1 MDKYI
6 LQQIIL
12 DFQDQRLEPGIAR
25 HIQYEVFPNK
35 AFICIGVRRCGKS
48 TLLYQII
55 ANLLQQHK
63 NIENILYLNFFD
75 DRLWA
80 LKKGDIS
87 TVIETYFSLYP
98 KKKGVEKIYCFFDE
112 IQEVQNWEP
121 FIDRLLRTENCEVY
135 LSGSSAKMLS
145 KEISTQM
152 RGRSLTWELFPFSF
166 KEFLDA
172 EQVEYHKITTRN
184 KLIIQKAFGDFFKR
198 GGFPETVSASEQTRI
213 MLLQEYY
220 KAILHRD
227 IIERFDTLHPRAVI
241 DAGYRLIS
249 SISSLYSINKITDY
263 LKSLG
268 HKISKNFVGQS
279 LNWFE
284 DAYFLFSIKLYSP
297 SINKQNT
304 NPRKVYC
311 IDHGMVQ
318 AVAPMITENRGR
330 LLENIVFLHL
340 RRQGVEVY
348 YYRTNNGREVDFIW
362 LDHNRKKHF
371 VQVCWT
377 MKEQKKRQRE
387 ISSLLIAMEEQQAES
402 AIIVTHDENEILQEG
417 KNKINI
423 LPAWKFLLE
432 DKAQALTTV

>member
-1 MDKYI
+1 MDKDI

-12 DFQDQRLEPGIAR
+12 DFQEQRLETGIKR
-25 HIQYEVFPNK
+25 HIKYETFPNK

-55 ANLLQQHK
+55 KKLRQQHK

-80 LKKGDIS
+80 LKNGDIGA
-87 TVIETYFSLYP
+87 VLEAYYALYP
-98 KKKGVEKIYCFFDE
+98 QKKGTERIYCFFDE
-112 IQEVQNWEP
+112 IQEVKNWES
-121 FIDRLLRTENCEVY
+121 FIDRLIRTENCEVY
-135 LSGSSAKMLS
+135 LSGSSSKMLS

-172 EQVEYHKITTRN
+172 GQIEYHKITTRN
-184 KLIIQKAFGDFFKR
+184 RLIIQNAYGDFFKR
-198 GGFPETVSASEQTRI
+198 GGFPEAVSATDRTRI
-213 MLLQEYY
+213 MLQQEYY

-227 IIERFDTLHPRAVI
+227 IIERFDALHPKAVI
-241 DAGYRLIS
+241 DTGYRLMS
-249 SISSLYSINKITDY
+249 SISSLYSTNKITDY

-268 HKISKNFVGQS
+268 HKVSKSFVGQC
-279 LNWFE
+279 LDWFE
-284 DAYFLFSIKLYSP
+284 DAYFLFSVKRYSA

-318 AVAPMITENRGR
+318 AVTPMITENRGR
-330 LLENIVFLHL
+330 LLENIIFIHL
-340 RRQGVEVY
+340 RRQGCEVY

-362 LDHNRKKHF
+362 LDRERKKHF
-371 VQVCWT
+371 AQVCWT
-377 MKEQKKRQRE
+377 LKDDKTRQRE
-387 ISSLLIAMEEQQAES
+387 ISSLLIAMEEQQVES
-402 AIIVTHDENEILQEG
+402 AIIVTHDENEILQQG
-417 KNKINI
+417 NIKIEI
-423 LPAWKFLLE
+423 LPAWKFLI
-432 DKAQALTTV
+432 AGSRI

>member
-1 MDKYI
+1 MDKDI

-12 DFQDQRLEPGIAR
+12 DFQEQNLETGVQR
-25 HIQYEVFPNK
+25 HMKYEVVPNK

-48 TLLYQII
+48 TLIYQII
-55 ANLLQQHK
+55 EKLLQKHK

-80 LKKGDIS
+80 LKNGDIGA
-87 TVIETYFSLYP
+87 VIEAYYALYP
-98 KKKGVEKIYCFFDE
+98 KKKGAEKIYCFFDE
-112 IQEVQNWEP
+112 IQEVQNWES
-121 FIDRLLRTENCEVY
+121 FIDRLIRTENCEVY
-135 LSGSSAKMLS
+135 LSGSSSKMLS

-152 RGRSLTWELFPFSF
+152 RGRSLAWELFPFSF

-172 EQVEYHKITTRN
+172 GQIEYQKITTRN
-184 KLIIQKAFGDFFKR
+184 RLIIQNAYGDFFKN
-198 GGFPETVSASEQTRI
+198 GGFPEALSATDQIRI

-227 IIERFDTLHPRAVI
+227 IIERFDTLHPKAVI
-241 DAGYRLIS
+241 DAGYRLMS
-249 SISSLYSINKITDY
+249 SVSSLYSTNKITDY

-268 HKISKNFVGQS
+268 HKVSKSFVGQCFD
-279 LNWFE
+279 WFE
-284 DAYFLFSIKLYSP
+284 DAYFLFSIKRYSA

-318 AVAPMITENRGR
+318 AVTPMITENRGR
-330 LLENIVFLHL
+330 LLENIVFIHL
-340 RRQGVEVY
+340 RRQGCEVY

-362 LDHNRKKHF
+362 LDRERKKHF
-371 VQVCWT
+371 AQVCWT
-377 MKEQKKRQRE
+377 MKDHKTRQRE

-417 KNKINI
+417 NRKIEI
-423 LPAWKFLLE
+423 LPAWKFLL
-432 DKAQALTTV
+432 DTG